1 MLLRTINLSIHT
13 LISLFKCGDQ
23 RKAGTQ
29 VGEMNLSEATVRLP
43 FRKGHNSVLFKLYTG
58 SASMFFSLV
67 VAK

>member
-1 MLLRTINLSIHT
+1 
-13 LISLFKCGDQ
+13 
-23 RKAGTQ
+23 
-29 VGEMNLSEATVRLP
+29 MNLSEATVRLP